1 MTLYTVAFCPADA
14 VANVAASIF
23 GRSTYLVDTLPER
36 LLERAKTFNDE
47 RSTWPAYEVTIE
59 VKPIK
64 A

>member
-14 VANVAASIF
+14 VANVASHIF
-23 GRSTYLVDTLPER
+23 GGSTYLVETSSEKVS
-36 LLERAKTFNDE
+36 ERAKAFNDE